1 MHFCVNQGGFYCT
14 FNFARMQAKGCERKV
29 GRKKEYTERTLRT
42 AVNKY
47 FASITRKVELT
58 EKVDSGR
65 KDKQGHVIYN
75 TVPIMNSL
83 GEIATVTEYLVPPTL
98 GGLCRYLKIHA
109 STWSRWEDTKKYP
122 EFQEIIEDVMER
134 MTTWRKEQVVLR
146 KDVKGLIWDL
156 ETNYGC
162 VKPDNKMPGDDKP
175 HGVVLLP
182 QINPL
187 TPPVEDSHG

>member
-1 MHFCVNQGGFYCT
+1 M
-14 FNFARMQAKGCERKV
+14 
-29 GRKKEYTERTLRT
+29 GRKKVYTERSLRT

-47 FASITRKVELT
+47 FSSITREVELT

-75 TVPIMNSL
+75 TEKIINSL
-83 GEIATVTEYLVPPTL
+83 GEIAKVTEYLVPPTI
-98 GGLCRYLKIHA
+98 GGLCRYLKINA
-109 STWSRWEDTKKYP
+109 STWSRWSDVKKYP
-122 EFQEIIEDVMER
+122 EFQEIIEDVTER

-162 VKPDNKMPGDDKP
+162 GKQQNGPSQLT
-175 HGVVLLP
+175 VVLEGDL
-182 QINPL
+182 
-187 TPPVEDSHG
+187 SKYAG

>member
-1 MHFCVNQGGFYCT
+1 M
-14 FNFARMQAKGCERKV
+14 
-29 GRKKEYTERTLRT
+29 GRKKVYTERSLRT

-47 FASITRKVELT
+47 FSSITREVELT

-65 KDKQGHVIYN
+65 KDKDGHVIYIN
-75 TVPIMNSL
+75 QPITNSL
-83 GEIATVTEYLVPPTL
+83 GEIAKVTEYLVPPTI
-98 GGLCRYLKIHA
+98 GSLCRYLKINA
-109 STWSRWEDTKKYP
+109 STWSRWTDDKKYP

-162 VKPDNKMPGDDKP
+162 NKQQNGPKQLT
-175 HGVVLLP
+175 VVLEGEL
-182 QINPL
+182 
-187 TPPVEDSHG
+187 SRYAR